1 MDTRYFN
8 INVCD
13 INFEGREVY
22 FYTLSKLKKTWL
34 RIDASEA
41 NKLKIFQIIQHNN
54 IFGEVTYSV
63 LCV

>member
-13 INFEGREVY
+13 IDFKGKEVY

-34 RIDASEA
+34 RIDKEEA
-41 NKLKIFQIIQHNN
+41 NKLKIFQIIQHMN
-54 IFGEVTYSV
+54 IFEELTYSV

>member
-8 INVCD
+8 IKVCD
-13 INFEGREVY
+13 IDFKGKEIY
-22 FYTLSKLKKTWL
+22 FYTLSKLHKTWI
-34 RIDASEA
+34 RIDEEGAK
-41 NKLKIFQIIQHNN
+41 KLKIFQIIQHRN